1 MAALHE
7 VRTAANVAVSHTV
20 GLHISDHS
28 CAGRPG
34 AIAQDV
40 RIARLFRKVLIEG
53 QTDLTPTTMKGPQ
66 SPAVQKRSPG
76 IRDTAR
82 AEREP
87 LTKVESL
94 NRRIRELRI
103 GEKR

>member
-1 MAALHE
+1 LAALHE

-20 GLHISDHS
+20 GLRISDHS

-53 QTDLTPTTMKGPQ
+53 QTDLTPTTMKGPD
-66 SPAVQKRSPG
+66 PLRFRRDRLAYATPLARSAS
-76 IRDTAR
+76 R
-82 AEREP
+82 
-87 LTKVESL
+87 
-94 NRRIRELRI
+94 
-103 GEKR
+103 